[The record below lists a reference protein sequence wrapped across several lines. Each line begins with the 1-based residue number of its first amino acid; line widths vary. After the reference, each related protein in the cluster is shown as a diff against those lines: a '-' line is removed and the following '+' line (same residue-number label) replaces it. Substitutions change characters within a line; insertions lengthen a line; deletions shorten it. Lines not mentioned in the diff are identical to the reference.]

1 MVWDLP
7 SDDFGNLCGY
17 GANPLLT
24 AIATTLDITSTLP
37 PGSSTSPIS
46 PSPPLGGDDANNLV
60 KDNDI
65 NDRENTIGDR
75 SDRKQGIW
83 PSSPNQSASRGPGTQ
98 TNAFGGNGV
107 NVQSNLLY
115 PWQSWLVFIVIL
127 KRHQEHFI
135 QY

>member
-24 AIATTLDITSTLP
+24 AIATTLDVTSALP
-37 PGSSTSPIS
+37 PGSSTSPS
-46 PSPPLGGDDANNLV
+46 SPPSPPLGGDDADNLV

-65 NDRENTIGDR
+65 SGDR
-75 SDRKQGIW
+75 KDRKQGVW
-83 PSSPNQSASRGPGTQ
+83 PSSHNQSASRDPGTQ
-98 TNAFGGNGV
+98 TSGENGA

-115 PWQSWLVFIVIL
+115 PWQSWLVFIVML
-127 KRHQEHFI
+127 KRPQGQLCN